1 MNYNLILYGK
11 NEFYNNISNKQY
23 NILIILD
30 DNKEKFMNDII
41 TQKVNDN
48 NIIYIGIDFEFNKI
62 SRTDRDVSLMQ
73 INIEDNT
80 NIGHIFVLDPRRL
93 KNKNVL
99 INLLTSDKTIKV
111 LHGSE
116 SLDIPYLFNKF
127 LITRDNIN
135 LFCKNFY
142 DTKYLCDYKNNIQS
156 HKTKT
161 KCGIY
166 DMLLNNNIISK
177 NKFDELEKMSNKI
190 GPLYNIHIEINKL
203 LDKQYLI
210 FLYSLY
216 DVIYLPELIKVF
228 INKGAIY
235 KHIIPEISS
244 VVFKHKRNV
253 DNNFIILEKLVEKY
267 DNNIIII
274 DNNKVRLKELW
285 EILFYYVSDDNN
297 YIYYLKDIDYFKK
310 FFVTITKLLIYN
322 NINDKQII
330 NSKNI
335 KWIKQY
341 KYLYSLLKNYN
352 NNIKYLRKY

>member
-48 NIIYIGIDFEFNKI
+48 NIIYVGIDFEFNKI

-127 LITRDNIN
+127 YFN
-135 LFCKNFY
+135 L
-142 DTKYLCDYKNNIQS
+142 
-156 HKTKT
+156 
-161 KCGIY
+161 
-166 DMLLNNNIISK
+166 
-177 NKFDELEKMSNKI
+177 
-190 GPLYNIHIEINKL
+190 
-203 LDKQYLI
+203 
-210 FLYSLY
+210 
-216 DVIYLPELIKVF
+216 
-228 INKGAIY
+228 
-235 KHIIPEISS
+235 
-244 VVFKHKRNV
+244 
-253 DNNFIILEKLVEKY
+253 
-267 DNNIIII
+267 
-274 DNNKVRLKELW
+274 
-285 EILFYYVSDDNN
+285 
-297 YIYYLKDIDYFKK
+297 YFH
-310 FFVTITKLLIYN
+310 V
-322 NINDKQII
+322 
-330 NSKNI
+330 
-335 KWIKQY
+335 
-341 KYLYSLLKNYN
+341 
-352 NNIKYLRKY
+352 